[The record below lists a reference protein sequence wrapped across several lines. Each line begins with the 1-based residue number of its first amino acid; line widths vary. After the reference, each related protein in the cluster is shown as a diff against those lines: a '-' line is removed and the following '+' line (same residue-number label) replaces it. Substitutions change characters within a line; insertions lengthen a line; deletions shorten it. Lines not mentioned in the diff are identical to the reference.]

1 MTQLGYLIHDVVS
14 GDGDI
19 KVEPTLLDSL
29 YKVIAAYMICTGL
42 F

>member
-1 MTQLGYLIHDVVS
+1 MG
-14 GDGDI
+14 GNGDI

-29 YKVIAAYMICTGL
+29 YKVIAAYMVCTGL